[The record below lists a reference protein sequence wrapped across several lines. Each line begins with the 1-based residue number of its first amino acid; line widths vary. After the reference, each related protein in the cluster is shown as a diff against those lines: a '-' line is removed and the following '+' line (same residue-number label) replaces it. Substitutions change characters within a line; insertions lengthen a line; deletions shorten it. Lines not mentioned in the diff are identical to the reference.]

1 MLLQPNTQQ
10 TLQDILVRLSIDDDV
25 ISKEVRIGFYDVETG
40 KQLLVDTGNGMD
52 LDLPLKLVG
61 DNVFAIEREIK
72 LTDKSEFRNVFH
84 PYNINSKV
92 SSKHGL
98 KSS

>member
-10 TLQDILVRLSIDDDV
+10 TLQDILVRLTIDDNV

-40 KQLLVDTGNGMD
+40 KQLLVDTGDGMD

-72 LTDKSEFRNVFH
+72 LTDKSEFRFPDVFH
-84 PYNINSKV
+84 PYISSIQSKF
-92 SSKHGL
+92 
-98 KSS
+98 